1 MATFQSPGFAH
12 YSIAWS
18 PFLNNT
24 LAVAA
29 SANYGLI
36 GNGRLNV
43 LSLDQ
48 NLASGPI
55 LQRQYV
61 ATSMRRKTRLTNAQN
76 SRFDTQDGLYDLAW
90 SEVHQNQI
98 VTGSGDGSLKLWD
111 ITLNVRLHLLLRF
124 IVSIDKVKVRIFQ
137 SGRGRNTR
145 GKCLAWTGLM

>member
-36 GNGRLNV
+36 GNGRLNI
-43 LSLDQ
+43 LSVDPS
-48 NLASGPI
+48 LASGPV

-61 ATSMRRKTRLTNAQN
+61 AALGNRRKKKNSINKRTNV
-76 SRFDTQDGLYDLAW
+76 RFDTQDGLFDLAW
-90 SEVHQNQI
+90 SELHQNQI

-111 ITLNVRLHLLLRF
+111 ITLNVRLHLLRFSLRL
-124 IVSIDKVKVRIFQ
+124 
-137 SGRGRNTR
+137 TR
-145 GKCLAWTGLM
+145 QKLGFSNPSVAGTHEGSV

>member
-24 LAVAA
+24 LAVAS

-43 LSLDQ
+43 LSVDPS
-48 NLASGPI
+48 LASGPI
-55 LQRQYV
+55 LQKQYV
-61 ATSMRRKTRLTNAQN
+61 AASIRGGIEEITSSNKRTNV
-76 SRFDTQDGLYDLAW
+76 RFDTQDGLYDLAW
-90 SEVHQNQI
+90 SEAHQNQI

-111 ITLNVRLHLLLRF
+111 ITLNVLLHPPLRF
-124 IVSIDKVKVRIFQ
+124 SLGLTGQKLGLPN
-137 SGRGRNTR
+137 SGVAGTHE
-145 GKCLAWTGLM
+145 GSV

>member
-1 MATFQSPGFAH
+1 MATFQTPGFAH
-12 YSIAWS
+12 YSLAWS

-36 GNGRLNV
+36 GNGRLN
-43 LSLDQ
+43 LISHDPS
-48 NLASGPI
+48 LASGPI

-61 ATSMRRKTRLTNAQN
+61 AAPIWWETKSDPNNAQIA
-76 SRFDTQDGLYDLAW
+76 RFDTQDGLYDLAW

-111 ITLNVRLHLLLRF
+111 ITLNVRLYLFVHLSL
-124 IVSIDKVKVRIFQ
+124 
-137 SGRGRNTR
+137 N
-145 GKCLAWTGLM
+145 

>member
-12 YSIAWS
+12 YSLAWS

-43 LSLDQ
+43 LSIDP
-48 NLASGPI
+48 NLASGPTP
-55 LQRQYV
+55 QRQYV
-61 ATSMRRKTRLTNAQN
+61 TTSMGWQREKIRLTKAQN
-76 SRFDTQDGLYDLAW
+76 ARFDTQDGLYDLAW
-90 SEVHQNQI
+90 SETHQNQI

-111 ITLNVRLHLLLRF
+111 ITLNVRLDIPLR
-124 IVSIDKVKVRIFQ
+124 S
-137 SGRGRNTR
+137 SLN
-145 GKCLAWTGLM
+145 